1 MEKIYTVTEFAELLG
16 KKVKTLQK
24 WDRDGVLKAYRT
36 PTNRRYY
43 TEAQYYEYTGQS
55 LKKENEVREQ
65 VIYARVSSQSQKHD
79 LINQIEFLKSYSVN
93 NGISISN
100 IYTDIGS
107 GLNYKRK
114 NWMRL
119 IDDCFQGKIS
129 KIYVSYS
136 DRFVRFGF
144 EWIQTILKTYTN
156 TEIIVVENTLLTPEE
171 EVIQDL
177 ITIIHVFSSRVY
189 GLRKYKKKIEKE
201 LDNDNIIQN

>member
-1 MEKIYTVTEFAELLG
+1 MEKLYTVSEFAELLN

-24 WDRDGVLKAYRT
+24 WDREGILKAYRT

-43 TEAQYYEYTGQS
+43 TEAQYLEYTGKS
-55 LKKENEVREQ
+55 LKKENNVREN
-65 VIYARVSSQSQKHD
+65 VIYARVSSQSQKPE
-79 LINQIEFLKSYSVN
+79 LLNQVNYLKSYSVS
-93 NGISISN
+93 NGIPISN

-144 EWIQTILKTYTN
+144 DWIQSILKTYTN
-156 TEIIVVENTLLTPEE
+156 TEIIVVENKLLTPEE
-171 EVIQDL
+171 EVVQDL

-189 GLRKYKKKIEKE
+189 GLRKYGKKLKKE
-201 LDNDNIIQN
+201 MEQ

>member
-1 MEKIYTVTEFAELLG
+1 MEKLYTVSEFAELLN

-24 WDRDGVLKAYRT
+24 WDREGVLKAYRT

-43 TEAQYYEYTGQS
+43 TEAQYLEYTGKS
-55 LKKENEVREQ
+55 LKKENNVREN
-65 VIYARVSSQSQKHD
+65 VIYARVSSQSQKPE
-79 LINQIEFLKSYSVN
+79 LLNQVNYLKSYSVS
-93 NGISISN
+93 NGIPISN

-144 EWIQTILKTYTN
+144 DWIQSILKTYTN
-156 TEIIVVENTLLTPEE
+156 TEIIVVENKLLTPEE
-171 EVIQDL
+171 EVVQDL
-177 ITIIHVFSSRVY
+177 IAIINVFSSRVY
-189 GLRKYKKKIEKE
+189 GLRKYGKKLKKE
-201 LDNDNIIQN
+201 MEQ

>member
-1 MEKIYTVTEFAELLG
+1 MEKLYTVTEFAELLN

-24 WDRDGVLKAYRT
+24 WDREGVLKAYRT

-43 TEAQYYEYTGQS
+43 TYSQYLEYTGMS
-55 LKKENEVREQ
+55 SNEENNVREN
-65 VIYARVSSQSQKHD
+65 VIYARVSSQSQKPE
-79 LINQIEFLKSYSVN
+79 LLNQIEYLKNYSIQ
-93 NGISISN
+93 NGINIDN

-129 KIYVSYS
+129 KIYISYS
-136 DRFVRFGF
+136 NRFIRFGF
-144 EWIQTILKTYTN
+144 DWIKEILKTYTN
-156 TEIIVVENTLLTPEE
+156 TEIIVLDNKLLTPEE
-171 EVIQDL
+171 VVQDL

-189 GLRKYKKKIEKE
+189 GLRKYGKKIQK
-201 LDNDNIIQN
+201 DMCNDNNT

>member
-1 MEKIYTVTEFAELLG
+1 MEKLYTVSEFAELLN

-24 WDRDGVLKAYRT
+24 WDREGVLKAYRT

-43 TEAQYYEYTGQS
+43 TEAQYLEYTGKS
-55 LKKENEVREQ
+55 LKKENNVREN
-65 VIYARVSSQSQKHD
+65 VIYARVSSQSQKPE
-79 LINQIEFLKSYSVN
+79 LLNQVNYLKSYSVS
-93 NGISISN
+93 NGIPISN

-144 EWIQTILKTYTN
+144 DWIQSILKTYTN
-156 TEIIVVENTLLTPEE
+156 TEIIVVENKLLTPEE
-171 EVIQDL
+171 EVVQDL
-177 ITIIHVFSSRVY
+177 ITIINVFSSRVY
-189 GLRKYKKKIEKE
+189 GLRKYGKKLKKE
-201 LDNDNIIQN
+201 MEQ

>member
-1 MEKIYTVTEFAELLG
+1 MEKLYTVTEFAELLN

-24 WDRDGVLKAYRT
+24 WDREGVLKAYRT

-43 TEAQYYEYTGQS
+43 TEAQYLEYTGKS
-55 LKKENEVREQ
+55 LKKENNVREN
-65 VIYARVSSQSQKHD
+65 VIYARVSSQSQKPE
-79 LINQIEFLKSYSVN
+79 LLNQVNYLKSYSVS
-93 NGISISN
+93 NGIPISN

-144 EWIQTILKTYTN
+144 DWIQSILKTYTN
-156 TEIIVVENTLLTPEE
+156 TEIIVVENKLLTPEE
-171 EVIQDL
+171 EVVQDL

-189 GLRKYKKKIEKE
+189 GLRKYGKKLKKE
-201 LDNDNIIQN
+201 MEQ

>member
-1 MEKIYTVTEFAELLG
+1 MEKLYTVTEFAELLN

-24 WDRDGVLKAYRT
+24 WDREGILKAYRT

-43 TEAQYYEYTGQS
+43 TYAQYLEYTGMS
-55 LKKENEVREQ
+55 SNEENNVREN
-65 VIYARVSSQSQKHD
+65 VIYARVSSQSQKPE
-79 LINQIEFLKSYSVN
+79 LLNQIEYLKNYSIN
-93 NGISISN
+93 NAITIDN

-119 IDDCFQGKIS
+119 IDDCFQGKI
-129 KIYVSYS
+129 KNIYVSYS

-144 EWIQTILKTYTN
+144 DWITNILKVYTN
-156 TEIIVVENTLLTPEE
+156 TNVIVIENKLLTPEE
-171 EVIQDL
+171 EVVRDL

-189 GLRKYKKKIEKE
+189 ELRKYGKKIEKE
-201 LDNDNIIQN
+201 ICDK

>member
-1 MEKIYTVTEFAELLG
+1 MEKLYTVSEFAELLN

-24 WDRDGVLKAYRT
+24 WDREGILKAYRT

-43 TEAQYYEYTGQS
+43 TEAQYLEYTGKS
-55 LKKENEVREQ
+55 LKKENNVREN
-65 VIYARVSSQSQKHD
+65 VIYARVSSQSQKPE
-79 LINQIEFLKSYSVN
+79 LLNQVNYLKSYSVS
-93 NGISISN
+93 NGIPISN

-144 EWIQTILKTYTN
+144 DWIQSILKTYTN
-156 TEIIVVENTLLTPEE
+156 TEIIVVENKLLTPEE
-171 EVIQDL
+171 EVVQDL
-177 ITIIHVFSSRVY
+177 ITIINVFSSRVY
-189 GLRKYKKKIEKE
+189 GLRKYGKKLKKE
-201 LDNDNIIQN
+201 MEQ

>member
-1 MEKIYTVTEFAELLG
+1 MEKLYTVTEFAELLN

-24 WDRDGVLKAYRT
+24 WDREGVLKAYRT

-43 TEAQYYEYTGQS
+43 TYAQYLEYTGMS
-55 LKKENEVREQ
+55 SKEDNNVREN
-65 VIYARVSSQSQKHD
+65 VIYARVSSQSQKPE
-79 LINQIEFLKSYSVN
+79 LLNQIEYLKNYSIN
-93 NGISISN
+93 NGITIDN

-119 IDDCFQGKIS
+119 IDDCFQGKI
-129 KIYVSYS
+129 KNIYVSYP

-144 EWIQTILKTYTN
+144 DWITNILKVYTN
-156 TEIIVVENTLLTPEE
+156 TNVIVIENKLLTPEE
-171 EVIQDL
+171 EVVQDL

-189 GLRKYKKKIEKE
+189 GLRKYGKKIEKE
-201 LDNDNIIQN
+201 ICDK

>member
-1 MEKIYTVTEFAELLG
+1 MEKLYTVTEFAELLN

-24 WDRDGVLKAYRT
+24 WDREGVLKAYRT

-43 TEAQYYEYTGQS
+43 TYSQYLEYTGMS
-55 LKKENEVREQ
+55 SNEENNVREN
-65 VIYARVSSQSQKHD
+65 VIYARVSSQSQKPE
-79 LINQIEFLKSYSVN
+79 LLNQIEYLKNYSIQ
-93 NGISISN
+93 NGINIDN

-129 KIYVSYS
+129 KIYISYS
-136 DRFVRFGF
+136 DRFIRFGF
-144 EWIQTILKTYTN
+144 DWIKEILKTYTN
-156 TEIIVVENTLLTPEE
+156 TEIIVLDNKLLTPEE
-171 EVIQDL
+171 VVQDL

-189 GLRKYKKKIEKE
+189 GLRKYGKKIQK
-201 LDNDNIIQN
+201 DMCNDNNT

>member
-1 MEKIYTVTEFAELLG
+1 MEKLYTVSEFAELLN

-24 WDRDGVLKAYRT
+24 WDREGVLKAYRT

-43 TEAQYYEYTGQS
+43 TEAQYLEYTGKS
-55 LKKENEVREQ
+55 LKKENNVREN
-65 VIYARVSSQSQKHD
+65 VIYARVSSQSQKPE
-79 LINQIEFLKSYSVN
+79 LLNQVNYLKSYSVS
-93 NGISISN
+93 NGIPISN

-144 EWIQTILKTYTN
+144 DWIQSILKTYTN
-156 TEIIVVENTLLTPEE
+156 TEIIVVENKLLTPEE
-171 EVIQDL
+171 EVVQDL

-189 GLRKYKKKIEKE
+189 GLRKYGKKLKKE
-201 LDNDNIIQN
+201 MEQ

>member
-1 MEKIYTVTEFAELLG
+1 MEKLYTVTEFAELLN

-24 WDRDGVLKAYRT
+24 WDRKGVLKAYRT

-43 TEAQYYEYTGQS
+43 TYAQYLEYTGMS
-55 LKKENEVREQ
+55 SNEENNVREN
-65 VIYARVSSQSQKHD
+65 VIYARVSSQSQKPE
-79 LINQIEFLKSYSVN
+79 LLNQIEYLKNYSIN
-93 NGISISN
+93 NAITIDN

-119 IDDCFQGKIS
+119 IDDCFQGKI
-129 KIYVSYS
+129 KNIYVSYS

-144 EWIQTILKTYTN
+144 DWITNILKVYTN
-156 TEIIVVENTLLTPEE
+156 TNVIVIENKLLTPEE
-171 EVIQDL
+171 EVVQDL

-189 GLRKYKKKIEKE
+189 GLRKYGKKIEKE
-201 LDNDNIIQN
+201 ICDK

>member
-1 MEKIYTVTEFAELLG
+1 MEKLYSITEFATLVN

-24 WDRDGVLKAYRT
+24 WDREGVLKAYRT

-43 TEAQYYEYTGQS
+43 THSQYCEYIGES
-55 LKKENEVREQ
+55 LKKDNSVREN

-79 LINQIEFLKSYSVN
+79 LNNQLDYLKRYTIN
-93 NGISISN
+93 NGISIHNVYS
-100 IYTDIGS
+100 DIGS

-114 NWMRL
+114 NWLRL
-119 IDDCFQGKIS
+119 IDDCFQGKIE
-129 KIYVSYS
+129 KIYVSYA

-144 EWIQTILKTYTN
+144 DWICDILKTYTD
-156 TEIIVVENTLLTPEE
+156 TEVVVIDNKLLTAEE

-189 GLRKYKKKIEKE
+189 GLRKYSKKIEG
-201 LDNDNIIQN
+201 DFINDKDK

>member
-1 MEKIYTVTEFAELLG
+1 MEKLYTVSEFAELLN

-24 WDRDGVLKAYRT
+24 WDREGVLKAYRT

-43 TEAQYYEYTGQS
+43 TEAQYLEYTGKS
-55 LKKENEVREQ
+55 LKKENNVREN
-65 VIYARVSSQSQKHD
+65 VIYARVSSQSQKPE
-79 LINQIEFLKSYSVN
+79 LLNQVNYLKSYSVS
-93 NGISISN
+93 NGIPISN

-144 EWIQTILKTYTN
+144 DWIQSILKTYTN
-156 TEIIVVENTLLTPEE
+156 MYMLDESL
-171 EVIQDL
+171 QSHDL
-177 ITIIHVFSSRVY
+177 
-189 GLRKYKKKIEKE
+189 
-201 LDNDNIIQN
+201 

>member
-1 MEKIYTVTEFAELLG
+1 MEQLYTVSEFAELLN

-24 WDRDGVLKAYRT
+24 WDREGVLKAYRT

-43 TEAQYYEYTGQS
+43 TEAQYLEYTGKS
-55 LKKENEVREQ
+55 LKKENNVREN
-65 VIYARVSSQSQKHD
+65 VIYARVSSQSQKPE
-79 LINQIEFLKSYSVN
+79 LLNQVNYLKSYSVS
-93 NGISISN
+93 NGIPISN

-144 EWIQTILKTYTN
+144 DWIQSILKTYTN
-156 TEIIVVENTLLTPEE
+156 TEIIVVENKLLTPEE
-171 EVIQDL
+171 EVVQDL
-177 ITIIHVFSSRVY
+177 ITIINVFSSRVY
-189 GLRKYKKKIEKE
+189 GLRKYGKKLKKE
-201 LDNDNIIQN
+201 MEQ